1 MKRFGI
7 LAAFVFALA
16 FAAGDKLV
24 VAYQGGAV
32 TLDPHLR
39 NETTTLAWQQH
50 IFETPFFYNAKGKV
64 VPVLATS
71 IENTD
76 PNTWILK
83 VRQGVKFHDGTTMT
97 AEDVAFSITRAATH
111 PKSQM
116 KGYVGKVSSATAID
130 EYTVE
135 IKTKV
140 PDPLLPA
147 HLDHAAV
154 IPKAY
159 FEKVGEEGFAKHPI
173 GTGPYKFVEW
183 LNADHLTLVRFED
196 YWGTK
201 PDFKNVTLKNIP
213 QGATRV
219 AGLLSGEIDIAEKVL
234 PQDFARVER
243 SGRAT
248 VKQTP
253 GVRVIYVAMDY
264 WREYGSEGLP
274 EGAKNPFLD
283 PEARKAIYMAIDE
296 EAIVK
301 KIMGGAATVAPQFL
315 APVHEGY
322 SPNIRRFPY
331 DPEGARKILEG
342 LGYGDKDGDGWLELP
357 TKDGRR
363 VPFELRIDAP
373 NDRYLNDAQIAQA
386 MASMLR
392 KIGIKA
398 EVNAVPKKV
407 FFPNMTKGHFTLY
420 MAGWGS
426 MDSVNTMISMFHS
439 KDAEG
444 LYGRFNRQ
452 RYHNPEVDALIEKAA
467 STFDPKERDALLQ
480 QAMEIAMVQ
489 DVAYIPLHY
498 ENVIAGV
505 VNGVEFTPRPDEY
518 LHAFEAKKK

>member
-1 MKRFGI
+1 MKRLLI
-7 LAAFVFALA
+7 LVVLVISVA
-16 FAAGDKLV
+16 FAGGDKLV
-24 VAYQGGAV
+24 VAFQGGAV
-32 TLDPHLR
+32 TLDPDMR
-39 NETTTLAWQQH
+39 NETTTLAWQHH
-50 IFETPFFYNAKGKV
+50 IFDAPYVFDAAGKV
-64 VPVLATS
+64 VPMLATS
-71 IENTD
+71 IKNVD

-83 VRQGVKFHDGTTMT
+83 VRDDVKFHDGSSMT
-97 AEDVAFSITRAATH
+97 PEDVAFSIVRAATH

-116 KGYVGKVSSATAID
+116 KGYLGKVESATVQADGSI
-130 EYTVE
+130 V

-147 HLDHAAV
+147 HLDHAMV
-154 IPKAY
+154 VPKAY
-159 FEKVGEEGFAKHPI
+159 LEKVGDEGFAKHPI

-183 LNADHLTLVRFED
+183 LNADHLSLVRFED
-196 YWGTK
+196 YWGEK
-201 PDFKNVTLKNIP
+201 PAFAKVLLRNIP

-234 PQDFARVER
+234 PQDFGRVNN
-243 SGRAT
+243 SGRAV

-274 EGAKNPFLD
+274 KGAKNPFMN
-283 PEARKAIYMAIDE
+283 PEARKAIYMAINE

-315 APVHEGY
+315 AKVHEGY
-322 SPNIRRFPY
+322 SPNIHRFPY
-331 DPEGARKILEG
+331 DPKAARKILED

-357 TKDGRR
+357 TKDGKR
-363 VPFELRIDAP
+363 VPFELRVDAP

-386 MASMLR
+386 LASMLR
-392 KIGIKA
+392 DIGIKA
-398 EVNAVPKKV
+398 SVNAVPKKV

-426 MDSVNTMISMFHS
+426 MDPINTVLSMFHS
-439 KDAEG
+439 KDASG
-444 LYGRFNRQ
+444 LYGRFNREH
-452 RYHNPEVDALIEKAA
+452 YHNAQVDALIEKAA
-467 STFDPKERDALLQ
+467 QTFDQSTRKKLLV
-480 QAMEIAMVQ
+480 QAMDIAMLK

-505 VNGVEFTPRPDEY
+505 AKGVDFTPRPDEY
-518 LHAFEAKKK
+518 IHAFEAKK